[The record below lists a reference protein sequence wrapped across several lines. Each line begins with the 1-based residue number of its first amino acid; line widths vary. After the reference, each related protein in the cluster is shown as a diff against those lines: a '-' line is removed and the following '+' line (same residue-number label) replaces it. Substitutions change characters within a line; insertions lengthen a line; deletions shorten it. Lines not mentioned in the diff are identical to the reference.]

1 MLVWCEVDQE
11 RLTHNICMLRAHVGS
26 DVLIAPVVKSNG
38 YGHGILIA
46 AHAFLAGG
54 AHWLCVNSLE
64 EAQVLRAGGVICP
77 IYLLGPVDVENVE
90 VVISLRLRLVIYT
103 QELIQRL
110 IKLTPSTSG
119 EQIRLHLKVE
129 TGNHRQGVPLSEALT
144 LAQLIHQA
152 PHLYLE
158 GVCSHFANI
167 EDTTDHNYAHLQ
179 MERFLLISQSISAI
193 TPHPLMR
200 HISNSAATLL
210 WPEHTMELVRV
221 GIGAYGLWPSRE
233 TLSVAKYL
241 QTPLID
247 LRPALCWKVKVVQ
260 LKEVPEGSNIG

>member
-110 IKLTPSTSG
+110 IKLTSSAPCFPNKTTSSPKDTSG
-119 EQIRLHLKVE
+119 ISVTSTIIIFMQTRPR
-129 TGNHRQGVPLSEALT
+129 TGAR
-144 LAQLIHQA
+144 
-152 PHLYLE
+152 
-158 GVCSHFANI
+158 
-167 EDTTDHNYAHLQ
+167 
-179 MERFLLISQSISAI
+179 
-193 TPHPLMR
+193 
-200 HISNSAATLL
+200 
-210 WPEHTMELVRV
+210 
-221 GIGAYGLWPSRE
+221 
-233 TLSVAKYL
+233 
-241 QTPLID
+241 
-247 LRPALCWKVKVVQ
+247 RPRIKT
-260 LKEVPEGSNIG
+260 